1 MAKTNAQV
9 QGIAVQ
15 IFGEEYLIA
24 ESDAMKVQ
32 KIARYV
38 DEKMRE
44 IDGQHPGRIPTSK
57 LAVLAAMTIA
67 DELMQT
73 VSEQN
78 RLAETAQENLQRLT
92 ELVDARANMVAER
105 GEEIGSHR
113 RRWRE
118 EDARQ
123 LDPSAVE

>member
-105 GEEIGSHR
+105 GEEIASHR

-123 LDPSAVE
+123 LDHSAVE

>member
-1 MAKTNAQV
+1 MTRANSQV

-15 IFGEEYLIA
+15 VFGEEYLIA
-24 ESDAMKVQ
+24 ERDAVKVQ

-44 IDGQHPGRIPTSK
+44 IDEQHPGRISTSK

-67 DELMQT
+67 DELLNALG
-73 VSEQN
+73 EQN

-92 ELVDARANMVAER
+92 ELVDARASVVTER
-105 GEEIGSHR
+105 VEDLSASR

-118 EDARQ
+118 EEHQPDY
-123 LDPSAVE
+123 SAVE